1 MDGVKALEA
10 MTAGIIARLENMP
23 PVDVARLRAEY
34 RAAHADEIAAH
45 KKYMADM
52 RAVCRIFEK

>member
-1 MDGVKALEA
+1 MSEKAMEA
-10 MTAGIIARLENMP
+10 MAANIMEILDNMP
-23 PVDVARLRAEY
+23 PVDVEKLRAEY
-34 RAAHADEIAAH
+34 KAKHADEIAAH